1 MNDRKSRI
9 LSISYDPSL
18 LFTRQAML
26 ELAGYDVV
34 SAEGFA
40 DAIEHCSGHFDLIIL
55 GHSIPQ
61 KDKRAIVAELHERGC
76 NAPLLS
82 LLRHGEH
89 KIPEATRAADP
100 QDVEGLLH
108 TVKEMVAEHTTASN
122 GFH

>member
-1 MNDRKSRI
+1 MDRKPRI

-26 ELAGYDVV
+26 QLAGYDVV

-40 DAIEHCSGHFDLIIL
+40 DAIEHCSGHFDLIIM

-76 NAPLLS
+76 DAPLLS

-89 KIPEATRAADP
+89 KIPEATRSADP
-100 QDVEGLLH
+100 RDVEELLN
-108 TVKEMVAEHTTASN
+108 TVREMVAERTAANN